1 MVHGLSLATITGRW
15 FGETPFV
22 QVSTT
27 WPRSVRKWFIRDHLW
42 WGRWKPGCRIV
53 GSVTTVWLTT
63 EGCVI
68 VSAKCYRWTDIR
80 TDPLQLHRHCSTYYM
95 VTANNRLN
103 GRLWAACLMLS
114 KSLNYLLSLTAVAQ
128 WWKCV
133 QELQQ
138 KVETASVYT
147 RYRKYR
153 TYPEHRHRNII
164 ILQFAIPV
172 PSVLWHCWLG
182 IRKSIRPVKIEQW
195 GVVICLKRDA
205 DRLHMVQL
213 MPLHPKTLS
222 SLATLKSRL
231 VLPFCYRFT
240 QVSWKRDR

>member
-1 MVHGLSLATITGRW
+1 MWSSVYATVGGLSVCL
-15 FGETPFV
+15 
-22 QVSTT
+22 
-27 WPRSVRKWFIRDHLW
+27 
-42 WGRWKPGCRIV
+42 
-53 GSVTTVWLTT
+53 
-63 EGCVI
+63 
-68 VSAKCYRWTDIR
+68 
-80 TDPLQLHRHCSTYYM
+80 

-153 TYPEHRHRNII
+153 TYPEHRQRNII
-164 ILQFAIPV
+164 RLQFAIHV

-195 GVVICLKRDA
+195 GVVTCLKRDA
-205 DRLHMVQL
+205 DRLHMVNWC
-213 MPLHPKTLS
+213 HCIPKPYHLLPHLNPDWLYLS
-222 SLATLKSRL
+222 VTGLPRL
-231 VLPFCYRFT
+231 
-240 QVSWKRDR
+240 SWKRDR